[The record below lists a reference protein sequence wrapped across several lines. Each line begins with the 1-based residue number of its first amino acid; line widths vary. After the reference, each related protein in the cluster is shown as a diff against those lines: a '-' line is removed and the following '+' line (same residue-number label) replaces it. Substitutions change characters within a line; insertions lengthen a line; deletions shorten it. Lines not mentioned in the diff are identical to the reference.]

1 MHAVKPAC
9 LLLLFLLCPFLV
21 VQAQDTATLNLQP
34 ASSKL
39 WIDGTSNRSAWTV
52 HATEM
57 AGSVTVNKNSNE
69 VRSVTLT
76 VRSGKI
82 VSQKSTIMDRLMHET
97 LKVEAHPTITYQLT
111 RATVAPGASATTYT
125 LQTTGRL
132 TLAGTTK
139 EVAMTVQGTK
149 LANGQLR
156 FTGEYPLLMT
166 DYGLQPP
173 SAMFGALR
181 TGDRV
186 VVHFDVVMAP

>member
-1 MHAVKPAC
+1 MHALNPAR
-9 LLLLFLLCPFLV
+9 LLPLFLLCCALPL
-21 VQAQDTATLNLQP
+21 QAQDTATLNLVP

-39 WIDGTSNRSAWTV
+39 WIDGTSNRSNWTV

-57 AGSVTVNKNSNE
+57 TGSVTMKKNSNE
-69 VRSVTLT
+69 VRAVTLT
-76 VRSGKI
+76 VRSNKI

-97 LKVEAHPTITYQLT
+97 LKVETHPAITYQLSG
-111 RATVAPGASATTYT
+111 ATLAPGGTANTYT

-139 EVAMTVQGTK
+139 DVTMTVQGTK
-149 LANGQLR
+149 LANGHLR
-156 FTGEYPLLMT
+156 FTGEHPLLMT

-186 VVHFDVVMAP
+186 VVHFDVVMSP